1 MERSSLTRD
10 FSGSRARFSNE
21 PIFTDDPNN
30 VVSQPKFSNVQDADG
45 RLVALARFSDLRY
58 HHDADH
64 PSDQARFSDFQLHN
78 ENAGDRYSNRTAF
91 CPVLVDDTPARPS
104 YIRLSG
110 AALDTATVSPSH
122 HDSVVSDVAREIS
135 YESQAL
141 ARSNLDAGRDG
152 LTLHASGNRRGRT
165 VQITDD
171 MDRIRVHQPQGH
183 QRPYQSVQAIQQHP
197 TQGQDMPLAP
207 VRASVPRY
215 CFHNDMYWFLIE
227 CQMEDGRWYELS
239 RYYADFYDFH
249 LSLLE
254 SFPEEAGQKCEVRT
268 LPFTPGPVPRI
279 TDGLFNKRQQ
289 KLDVYIKRIIDMPPH
304 ISKSLLVRN
313 LFKPRPDQ
321 DFALAMSTESRPI
334 PPKINPDS
342 RI

>member
-1 MERSSLTRD
+1 MQ
-10 FSGSRARFSNE
+10 ARFSND
-21 PIFTDDPNN
+21 PIFTDDPN
-30 VVSQPKFSNVQDADG
+30 VASQPRFSDVRDADE
-45 RLVALARFSDLRY
+45 RVVARARFSDLRY
-58 HHDADH
+58 DADH
-64 PSDQARFSDFQLHN
+64 PANQARFSDFQYHDD
-78 ENAGDRYSNRTAF
+78 NACDRFSNQTTFNVDLAKQSQAMPGYIHLTGASLDTMIVSPGDRD
-91 CPVLVDDTPARPS
+91 LVN
-104 YIRLSG
+104 
-110 AALDTATVSPSH
+110 
-122 HDSVVSDVAREIS
+122 SDVARETS
-135 YESQAL
+135 SESQAL
-141 ARSNLDAGRDG
+141 SRSNLDAERDG
-152 LTLHASGNRRGRT
+152 LNLPTVGIGGRRTGQMTDETGRIS
-165 VQITDD
+165 VQ
-171 MDRIRVHQPQGH
+171 QPQGH

-268 LPFTPGPVPRI
+268 LPFMPGPVPRI
-279 TDGLFNKRQQ
+279 TDGLFNERQQ

-321 DFALAMSTESRPI
+321 DCALAMSTESRPI